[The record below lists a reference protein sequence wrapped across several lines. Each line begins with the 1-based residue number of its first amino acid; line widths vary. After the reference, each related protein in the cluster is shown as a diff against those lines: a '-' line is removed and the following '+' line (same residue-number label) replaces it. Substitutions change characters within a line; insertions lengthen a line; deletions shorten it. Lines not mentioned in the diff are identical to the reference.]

1 MKRNALK
8 FLGLIPLLVFLASC
22 SKSSTSTSNNT
33 SSNNNSTTT
42 TTLTSVNQPDEV
54 TDLIDTTNYDS
65 TVSALTF
72 TESTTGIDSATS
84 VNAGDEITAAG
95 SYKVSG
101 TQSGTLTVS
110 ATGDVHL
117 YLDGV
122 TWTGKKKVIDI
133 ASTVTKMIITVS
145 GTNTISN
152 STADKNVIASDSTG
166 DLVIN
171 GTGTLSITA
180 TKSCIKTEGTL
191 KVIETALNF
200 YSTGNALNASTIQAK
215 DATIYAESGKDV
227 FHAELA
233 DSVTAFTL
241 TAGYVYL
248 NDVTLTTG
256 STNKVYGDIVQA
268 DTYIYILS
276 GSLEGTTTGVFVTD
290 TTDNRSTY
298 DLEDDDFRYIYKNN
312 KYQKIA
318 SDYMGSETKYAL
330 AQSCKGLKAGEI
342 EYDTDGDDVDDG
354 IASSTD
360 YLIEVKNA
368 TINFNCTDDALHSNN
383 GDTNIESSTLTLAT
397 YDDASTVHHMQVIT
411 DSTLNITSS
420 YEGLEAE
427 QLFIDGENTNIS
439 IVSSDDGINASTDYD
454 ATNMFIEINAG
465 SIYVNASGDG
475 IDSNGYLRINGGTIF
490 VEGPTDAGNSALDTE
505 SGIYINGGTL
515 LATGSTGMLELP
527 STESKQPS
535 IVYAPTSSVASGTV
549 VSLVDSSN
557 NTIISKTLS
566 KSAASFIV
574 SDFSFAL
581 NSSYTLKSGS
591 TTLSTITLSSTVTND
606 GNLGGN
612 NPGSGGGNPGGG
624 NPGGGGRP

>member
-8 FLGLIPLLVFLASC
+8 FLGLIPLLVFIASC
-22 SKSSTSTSNNT
+22 SKSSSSASNNT
-33 SSNNNSTTT
+33 SSNNNSTSTSI
-42 TTLTSVNQPDEV
+42 SVNQPDEV
-54 TDLIDTTNYDS
+54 TDLIETTNYDS
-65 TVSALTF
+65 VVSALTF
-72 TESTTGIDSATS
+72 SESTTGIDSATS
-84 VNAGDEITAAG
+84 VNAGDEITATG

-101 TQSGTLTVS
+101 TQSGTLTIS
-110 ATGDVHL
+110 ATGEVHL

-152 STADKNVIASDSTG
+152 TSDDKNVIASDCTG

-191 KVIETALNF
+191 KVIEASLNL

-215 DATIYAESGKDV
+215 DSTIYAESGKDV

-268 DTYIYILS
+268 DTYIYVLS

-298 DLEDDDFRYIYKNN
+298 DLEDDDFRYIHKNN

-330 AQSCKGLKAGEI
+330 AQSCKGLKAG
-342 EYDTDGDDVDDG
+342 
-354 IASSTD
+354 
-360 YLIEVKNA
+360 
-368 TINFNCTDDALHSNN
+368 
-383 GDTNIESSTLTLAT
+383 
-397 YDDASTVHHMQVIT
+397 
-411 DSTLNITSS
+411 
-420 YEGLEAE
+420 
-427 QLFIDGENTNIS
+427 
-439 IVSSDDGINASTDYD
+439 
-454 ATNMFIEINAG
+454 
-465 SIYVNASGDG
+465 
-475 IDSNGYLRINGGTIF
+475 
-490 VEGPTDAGNSALDTE
+490 
-505 SGIYINGGTL
+505 
-515 LATGSTGMLELP
+515 
-527 STESKQPS
+527 
-535 IVYAPTSSVASGTV
+535 
-549 VSLVDSSN
+549 
-557 NTIISKTLS
+557 
-566 KSAASFIV
+566 
-574 SDFSFAL
+574 
-581 NSSYTLKSGS
+581 
-591 TTLSTITLSSTVTND
+591 
-606 GNLGGN
+606 
-612 NPGSGGGNPGGG
+612 
-624 NPGGGGRP
+624 